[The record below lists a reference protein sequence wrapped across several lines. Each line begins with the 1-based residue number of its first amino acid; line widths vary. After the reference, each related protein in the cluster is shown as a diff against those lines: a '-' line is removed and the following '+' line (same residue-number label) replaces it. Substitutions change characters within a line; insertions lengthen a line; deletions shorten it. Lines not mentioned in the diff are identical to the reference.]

1 MLETRRQI
9 LDAVRAGPT
18 LFAGL
23 PGGEVDI
30 DQLAACLVARGF
42 EGGVHVT
49 GGIMEGVLW
58 IQDGAPGETW
68 FLEADGEDA
77 VLPVEPEHD
86 LFRDIMASGVVGVF
100 IGTPPKSAIMEPP
113 AASAAGPPAAP
124 PLDPSPVSSIVPPI
138 TSTERPAVAGPPRQ
152 TRQEPPTPA
161 ASTAAAPAAA
171 PLFPVAPIPVAVTA
185 AAPPTA
191 TEVSEATPQSGVV
204 AEPAP
209 DAQDAVTAEPTQRPW
224 PAILSDVMTRVVRHR
239 GPRLAAL
246 FAAALSEALARHSG
260 SIDGDRVS
268 APPLPE
274 STWRAIIEEGCAPI
288 VTIAG
293 RAFTDRTIAAAE
305 RTALEADVDRQ
316 ESL

>member
-30 DQLAACLVARGF
+30 DQLAVCLVARGF

-49 GGIMEGVLW
+49 DGIMEGVLW
-58 IQDGAPGETW
+58 IQDGATGETW

-86 LFRDIMASGVVGVF
+86 SFRDIVASGVVSVF
-100 IGTPPKSAIMEPP
+100 IGTPPKLAILEPP
-113 AASAAGPPAAP
+113 AASAAGPQVAP
-124 PLDPSPVSSIVPPI
+124 PLDPSPVSSIVPP
-138 TSTERPAVAGPPRQ
+138 TMSTERPGVAGLSHQ
-152 TRQEPPTPA
+152 TRQEPPPPA
-161 ASTAAAPAAA
+161 ASTAAAS
-171 PLFPVAPIPVAVTA
+171 
-185 AAPPTA
+185 PPA
-191 TEVSEATPQSGVV
+191 TEVGVATLQSGVV

-224 PAILSDVMTRVVRHR
+224 PTILSDVMTRVVHHR

-246 FAAALSEALARHSG
+246 FVAALSEALAQHGG
-260 SIDGDRVS
+260 SINGDRVS

-274 STWRAIIEEGCAPI
+274 STWRAIIEEGCAP
-288 VTIAG
+288 VVAIAG

-305 RTALEADVDRQ
+305 RTVLEADVDRE